1 MSNLEFF
8 LLYLCVIASRVGR
21 YETITDRKL
30 KEWIRHGHALDPIIG
45 SLRKNTFLSP
55 LLRRCEASK
64 MVSLCI

>member
-1 MSNLEFF
+1 MSNLELF

-30 KEWIRHGHALDPIIG
+30 KEWHGHALDPIIG

>member
-1 MSNLEFF
+1 MSNLELF

-45 SLRKNTFLSP
+45 SLRKNIFLSP